1 MTALPSDMK
10 SLRWHDL
17 GPLFHLSKIG
27 NISPQQICVHGCFW
41 PLIERL
47 SIVTLTHSPLLRGLR
62 NIALL
67 GQIHIGTVG
76 YFSALYH
83 QVYVLLPWLTHKN
96 IAPDKEQQQGVYFL
110 FVCLFYVHFTH
121 AEQQKL

>member
-17 GPLFHLSKIG
+17 GQLFHVSKIG
-27 NISPQQICVHGCFW
+27 NISPQHICVHGCFW

-67 GQIHIGTVG
+67 GQIHIDTVG
-76 YFSALYH
+76 FFHHYIIKFMFCC
-83 QVYVLLPWLTHKN
+83 PDDLTREN
-96 IAPDKEQQQGVYFL
+96 IVPAKEQQQGVYFL
-110 FVCLFYVHFTH
+110 FVFCHFTH